1 VSVKADFYPQEL
13 AKLLGYKSC
22 FVVAVAV
29 VVVVVVVVVAC
40 LLVLYS
46 MKQFDNLPLQQ
57 VNNRSVHAIW
67 YSATASGS
75 LVS

>member
-22 FVVAVAV
+22 FVVAVA

>member
-22 FVVAVAV
+22 FVVAVA
-29 VVVVVVVVVAC
+29 VVVVVVVAC

>member
-22 FVVAVAV
+22 FVVAVA
-29 VVVVVVVVVAC
+29 VVVVVVVVAC